1 MWYAISFQYK
11 KKRSLI
17 FAFKAEL
24 FCMYHN
30 EKLRRD
36 KGREKLRDIIS
47 NWKKKTCEFQCFP
60 SVVIEYIHKMLSN
73 FNLKESAGPC
83 LG

>member
-47 NWKKKTCEFQCFP
+47 NWKKK
-60 SVVIEYIHKMLSN
+60 
-73 FNLKESAGPC
+73 NL
-83 LG
+83 

>member
-47 NWKKKTCEFQCFP
+47 NWKKKP
-60 SVVIEYIHKMLSN
+60 VN
-73 FNLKESAGPC
+73 FNVSHL
-83 LG
+83 